1 MGKNRQKANLTSN
14 NLITSDITN
23 DRIGINS
30 TSPTATLDVVGI
42 VSATSFYGD
51 GSNVTGISTLNIV
64 NYSGGG
70 GGGGGSS
77 STRTVNR
84 YVATQSQTLFP
95 PSGTISYTVGYLDVY
110 LNGSRLDTTEFTASN
125 GTTVTLTTGASAN
138 DIIELVAFTN
148 LSLANVT
155 VVNDSTPQLGG
166 DLDLNGNDITG
177 TGNIN
182 ITGTATVTGGQV
194 ATQNDAIAFAIA
206 LG

>member
-166 DLDLNGNDITG
+166 DLDLNSNDITG

>member
-1 MGKNRQKANLTSN
+1 MGNKTRNTGNLVSEN
-14 NLITSDITN
+14 NIFVDIAN
-23 DRIGINS
+23 DRVGIGS
-30 TSPTATLDVVGI
+30 TQPTSTLNVAGI

-51 GSNVTGISTLNIV
+51 GSNLSGIS
-64 NYSGGG
+64 

-110 LNGSRLDTTEFTASN
+110 LNGSRLDTTEFTATN
-125 GTTVTLTTGASAN
+125 GTTVTLGTGASAN
-138 DIIELVAFTN
+138 DVVELVAFTN
-148 LSLANVT
+148 VNLTNVT
-155 VVNDSTPQLGG
+155 VVNDTSPQLGG
-166 DLDLNGNDITG
+166 DLDLNSNNITG

-182 ITGTATVTGGQV
+182 ITGTATVSGSQV